1 MKTNYLKSVKLVI
14 ILFFLFCFGLF
25 SCQSNS
31 NTETETQEIRI
42 AEEKQYMEVTFMV
55 SNVEDDIN
63 GTQSTI
69 TATIN
74 DKKIEVTKATNC
86 NLVEKEEYESKDIPD
101 EATWACTCWWA
112 GAGKDFYAKK
122 GDTTVT
128 FYQKEVYEDM
138 KTEDEKWELL
148 KTLE

>member
-1 MKTNYLKSVKLVI
+1 MPTLLC
-14 ILFFLFCFGLF
+14 FLFCFSLF

-31 NTETETQEIRI
+31 NTEANATENQEVRI
-42 AEEKQYMEVTFMV
+42 AEEKKDMEVTFMI

-69 TATIN
+69 KAMIN
-74 DKKIEVTKATNC
+74 GKETEIIKTTNC
-86 NLVEKEEYESKDIPD
+86 NIIEKEEYESKDIPE

-122 GDTTVT
+122 EKNKVD
-128 FYQKEVYEDM
+128 FYGKEIYEEMEEEYD
-138 KTEDEKWELL
+138 KWELF